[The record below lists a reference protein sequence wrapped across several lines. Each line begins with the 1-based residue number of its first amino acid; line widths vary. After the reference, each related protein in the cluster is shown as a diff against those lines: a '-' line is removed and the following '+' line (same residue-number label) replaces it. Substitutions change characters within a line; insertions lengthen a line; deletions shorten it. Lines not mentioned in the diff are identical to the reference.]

1 MVGINKV
8 IFFIMYFNNIVI
20 IDVLIVK
27 IVKDVMIGFCVVIG
41 VFIVL
46 MCIGVFE
53 FVVVVGWLLGKKG

>member
-46 MCIGVFE
+46 MCIGVF
-53 FVVVVGWLLGKKG
+53 